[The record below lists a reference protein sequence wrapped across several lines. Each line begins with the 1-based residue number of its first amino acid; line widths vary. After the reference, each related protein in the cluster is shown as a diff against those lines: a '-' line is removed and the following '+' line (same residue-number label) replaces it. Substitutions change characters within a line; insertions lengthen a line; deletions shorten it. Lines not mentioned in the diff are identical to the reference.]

1 MNQSTYESKVDPVTL
16 SVVWRRLLT
25 ITSEIGYRV
34 MHSAQSFVM
43 GMVQDLGPQ
52 FISTKGEIL
61 TQVDFLPSH
70 SLVAEIP
77 SKIII
82 DRIGHMDPGDL
93 VIANDSHIIRS
104 GHLPDWTFFRPF
116 YYKDELVCYGYL
128 RGHQMDTGGA
138 LSGGYFPRA
147 YDCIAEGL
155 NIPPLKIIRKG
166 EVNEELYGLI
176 LRNVRNAA
184 GVRADNMTIYG
195 SLGKGEE
202 ALCEMIDK
210 YGLETIRA
218 CFDEM
223 QRAGEEGMR
232 AEIRKIPDGEYYGET
247 AVDWDGSTP
256 DQPVWIRVKLT
267 VKGDE
272 MIFDYSDSNPQVDFV
287 NSPLGNT
294 HCFTSLGL
302 FLTMD
307 PSIPRNSGTMRP
319 ITIIAPE
326 GTVVNPTYPRTYGA
340 CACTCGTE
348 ICEVTLQALG
358 KAAPDKAIGSWS
370 RHFSP
375 DNMGRYPTIDPR
387 TGLQEEYF
395 VAPFIEGGGTGGV
408 KGYDGWEGY
417 GGHTTGGV
425 LYRGCI
431 EVTELFFPYHYHTVR
446 LEPDTEGA
454 GQFTGAT
461 GNYCERMNED
471 LPWNKNI
478 LMSGNSSG
486 QLFPQMGQ
494 NGAPPAPLPSMHLQR
509 KGKGPD
515 ELEVFRCI
523 DMTELHPGD
532 VLISKG
538 TGGAGWGS
546 PFDRNPEMVREDVID
561 MKVSIGRARNVYGVA
576 MDPETFEVDYD
587 ATAKLRQELR
597 GRPEYRDL
605 TEVLEEVRSG
615 KMSIDEARQTYKVV
629 VKEDRGR
636 LVCDFVETEKMRP
649 RY

>member
-1 MNQSTYESKVDPVTL
+1 MNTNTHEPSIDPVTL

-82 DRIGHMDPGDL
+82 ERIGKMDPEDL
-93 VIANDSHIIRS
+93 VIANDSHIIKS
-104 GHLPDWTFFRPF
+104 GHLPDWTFFRPM
-116 YYKDELVCYGYL
+116 YYRNELVCYGYF
-128 RGHQMDTGGA
+128 RGHQMDTGGS

-155 NIPPLKIIRKG
+155 NIPPMKIIRKG

-202 ALCEMIDK
+202 ALCELVDK

-223 QRAGEEGMR
+223 LRAGEEGMR

-358 KAAPDKAIGSWS
+358 KAAPDKAVGSWS

-375 DNMGRYPTIDPR
+375 DTMGRFPTVDPR

-395 VAPFIEGGGTGGV
+395 VAPFIEGGGTGAV

-425 LYRGCI
+425 LYRGSV
-431 EVTELFFPYHYHTVR
+431 EHTELFFPYHYHTVR

-471 LPWNKNI
+471 LPWNKII

-494 NGAPPAPLPSMHLQR
+494 AGAPPAPLPEMYLHR
-509 KGKGPD
+509 KGKDPD
-515 ELEVFRCI
+515 DLEVFRCI
-523 DMTELHPGD
+523 DMTDVYPGD

-546 PFDRNPEMVREDVID
+546 PFDRDPEMVREDVED
-561 MKVSIGRARNVYGVA
+561 MKLTLGRARNVYGVV
-576 MDPETFEVDYD
+576 MDPDTFEVDD
-587 ATAKLRQELR
+587 EATEKLRKELR
-597 GRPEYRDL
+597 DRPEYRDINL
-605 TEVLEEVRSG
+605 VMEEVRSG
-615 KMSIDEARQTYKVV
+615 KISWDEAREIYKVA
-629 VKEDRGR
+629 VKKDRGR
-636 LVCDFVETEKMRP
+636 IVCDFVETQQLRP
-649 RY
+649 R

>member
-1 MNQSTYESKVDPVTL
+1 MSPHKHAPNIDPVTL

-34 MHSAQSFVM
+34 MYAAQSFVM

-52 FISTKGEIL
+52 FISEKGEIL

-82 DRIGHMDPGDL
+82 ERIGKMDPGDL

-116 YYKDELVCYGYL
+116 YYHDELVCYGYL

-155 NIPPLKIIRKG
+155 NIPPMKIIRKG

-184 GVRADNMTIYG
+184 GVRADNMAIYG

-202 ALCEMIDK
+202 ALCGLIDK
-210 YGLETIRA
+210 YGLDTVRA
-218 CFDEM
+218 CFEEM
-223 QRAGEEGMR
+223 LRAGEEGMR

-256 DQPVWIRVKLT
+256 DEPVWIRVKLT

-294 HCFTSLGL
+294 QCFTSLGL

-326 GTVVNPTYPRTYGA
+326 GTVVNPTYPHTYGA

-358 KAAPDKAIGSWS
+358 KAAPHKAVGSWS
-370 RHFSP
+370 RHFCP
-375 DNMGRYPTIDPR
+375 DTMGRFPTVDPR

-395 VAPFIEGGGTGGV
+395 TAPFIEGGGTGAV
-408 KGYDGWEGY
+408 KGFDGWEGY

-425 LYRGCI
+425 LYRGSV
-431 EVTELFFPYHYHTVR
+431 EHTELFFPMHYRTVR

-461 GNYCERMNED
+461 GNYCERENED
-471 LPWNKNI
+471 LPWNKNL

-486 QLFPQMGQ
+486 ELFPQMGQ
-494 NGAPPAPLPSMHLQR
+494 NGAPPAPLPEMYLKR
-509 KGKGPD
+509 KGKD
-515 ELEVFRCI
+515 ELEIFKCI
-523 DMTELHPGD
+523 DMTYLYPGD
-532 VLISKG
+532 ILISKG

-546 PFDRNPEMVREDVID
+546 PFDRDPEMVREDMED
-561 MKVSIGRARNVYGVA
+561 MKVSIGRARNVYGVV
-576 MDPETFEVDYD
+576 MDPDTFEVDYE
-587 ATAKLRQELR
+587 ATEKLRKELR
-597 GRPEYRDL
+597 DRPEYRDINL
-605 TEVLEEVRSG
+605 VMEDVLSG
-615 KMSIDEARQTYKVV
+615 KISWQEAKDVYKVV

-636 LVCDFVETEKMRP
+636 TVCDFVETQKIRP